1 MNILKKIVL
10 SGASFVLLLGL
21 AACEKPGPAESA
33 GKKLDEATS
42 EASKK
47 IESSVDKVT
56 SEIKKQTTK

>member
-1 MNILKKIVL
+1 MKILKKIAL
-10 SGASFVLLLGL
+10 SGVSIVLLLGL

-33 GKKLDEATS
+33 GKKLDEAAG

-47 IESSVDKVT
+47 IESAVDKVT